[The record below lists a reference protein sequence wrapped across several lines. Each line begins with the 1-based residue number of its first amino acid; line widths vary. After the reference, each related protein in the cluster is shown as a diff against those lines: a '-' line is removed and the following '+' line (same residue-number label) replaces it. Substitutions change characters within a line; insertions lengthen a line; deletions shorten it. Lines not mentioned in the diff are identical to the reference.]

1 MKLLAVALALLPT
14 ATLAAVVEQSIIVGQ
29 PQMFVNEGQ
38 VTSCGLRLSA
48 QPMSLQPDKHGKV
61 LLIDSSLVMG
71 RDGFVLVKGLG
82 INATAEGLPKGQFER
97 VGLSRFWIKPDDTR
111 ATTPKDGKIL
121 NGDDDVSILYA
132 DKEPFEVY
140 IGLLKTVT
148 QKKPLSIGFRLAS
161 GGDERILRGTIDLT
175 KSDMDTFNSCN
186 RDLVK

>member
-1 MKLLAVALALLPT
+1 MKILAVALALLPT
-14 ATLAAVVEQSIIVGQ
+14 TTFAAVVEQSIIVGQ

-48 QPMSLQPDKHGKV
+48 QSMSAQPDKQRKV
-61 LLIDSSLVMG
+61 LLIDSSLMMG
-71 RDGFVLVKGLG
+71 RSGLVLIKGLG

-121 NGDDDVSILYA
+121 NSDDDVSILYG

-140 IGLLKTVT
+140 IGFMRAVT
-148 QKKPLSIGFRLAS
+148 QKKPISIGFRLAS
-161 GGDERILRGTIDLT
+161 GGDERILRGTIDL
-175 KSDMDTFNSCN
+175 SESEMETFLSCN

>member
-1 MKLLAVALALLPT
+1 MKTLAAALALLPT

-29 PQMFVNEGQ
+29 AQMFVKDGQ

-48 QPMSLQPDKHGKV
+48 QSMSSRPNKQGNT
-61 LLIDSSLVMG
+61 LLIDSSLMMG
-71 RDGFVLVKGLG
+71 RSGLVLVKGLG
-82 INATAEGLPKGQFER
+82 INATAEGLSKGQVER
-97 VGLSRFWIKPDDTR
+97 VELSSFWIKPDDTR

-121 NGDDDVSILYA
+121 SGDDDVSILYG

-140 IGLLKTVT
+140 IGFMKAVA

-161 GGDERILRGTIDLT
+161 GGDERILRGTIDL
-175 KSDMDTFNSCN
+175 SESEMETFISCN